1 MNASAD
7 HSQYKTRN
15 VHHNKNAHHLN
26 NNMGNASST
35 SSPSCPSTSSSAP
48 SSECPVQFRTSQPV
62 YNVYG
67 QRVDVGSPQT
77 TLDTL
82 AAYST
87 LDPTNNMPAEPNQQP
102 FPGQR
107 VPLPTDRK
115 ASTIP
120 KGGTQ
125 GTWLYPSP
133 QMFYNALRRKGKG
146 DDVRPEDVE
155 AVVYNHNGV
164 FVCFVFLHR
173 MDTHSLYAYLTL
185 MRTTTLH
192 LVVYTRTPCTLVFV
206 HSHTLH
212 AGFCTHS
219 HTLHAGLSIRTA
231 CTFIHPHI

>member
-1 MNASAD
+1 
-7 HSQYKTRN
+7 
-15 VHHNKNAHHLN
+15 
-26 NNMGNASST
+26 MGNTSST
-35 SSPSCPSTSSSAP
+35 ATPSSAAPSSSSSSSSAP
-48 SSECPVQFRTSQPV
+48 LSECPVQFRTSQPI

-67 QRVDVGSPQT
+67 QRVEVGNSKQT
-77 TLDTL
+77 TLDKL

-155 AVVYNHNGV
+155 AVVYNHNG
-164 FVCFVFLHR
+164 
-173 MDTHSLYAYLTL
+173 
-185 MRTTTLH
+185 
-192 LVVYTRTPCTLVFV
+192 
-206 HSHTLH
+206 
-212 AGFCTHS
+212 GFIAH
-219 HTLHAGLSIRTA
+219 
-231 CTFIHPHI
+231 

>member
-1 MNASAD
+1 M
-7 HSQYKTRN
+7 
-15 VHHNKNAHHLN
+15 
-26 NNMGNASST
+26 
-35 SSPSCPSTSSSAP
+35 
-48 SSECPVQFRTSQPV
+48 

-67 QRVDVGSPQT
+67 QRVDVGSAET
-77 TLDTL
+77 TLDKL

-107 VPLPTDRK
+107 VPLPTDRQ

-164 FVCFVFLHR
+164 
-173 MDTHSLYAYLTL
+173 
-185 MRTTTLH
+185 
-192 LVVYTRTPCTLVFV
+192 
-206 HSHTLH
+206 
-212 AGFCTHS
+212 
-219 HTLHAGLSIRTA
+219 
-231 CTFIHPHI
+231 